1 MRTRQTAR
9 RAGQPPAEKWNYQDD
24 NSKRNT
30 WWCSERSGRER
41 ILNSPLSF
49 FILTL
54 DLSIFTV
61 SLHKRFQ
68 SLNDLPRDRL
78 PEGVVE

>member
-1 MRTRQTAR
+1 MKIDQNA
-9 RAGQPPAEKWNYQDD
+9 KWKYQDD
-24 NSKRNT
+24 NSKGKT
-30 WWCSERSGRER
+30 WWCSKHSSHEP

-54 DLSIFTV
+54 DFSIFTV

-68 SLNDLPRDRL
+68 SLNDLPCDRL